1 MTLSEA
7 RPEFGFHIS
16 SIFLDPIYMYI
27 HLFCMRISSLP
38 VLPCAC
44 ASLRRA
50 ARATSHFYEEALR
63 QAGLRI
69 SQFTVMQVLSLVGDI
84 NQGRLGKILAMD
96 STSLTRTL
104 AILVREGWV
113 TKGRGE
119 DRREWRIRLTKSGA
133 ARFQMARP
141 YWEDAQTRMRQ
152 RLGEHRWGELTELT
166 NYVTGV
172 VTEDGDV

>member
-1 MTLSEA
+1 MKTT
-7 RPEFGFHIS
+7 
-16 SIFLDPIYMYI
+16 
-27 HLFCMRISSLP
+27 SLP

-50 ARATSHFYEEALR
+50 ARASSHFYEEALR
-63 QAGLRI
+63 VAGLRV
-69 SQFTVMQVLSLVGDI
+69 SQFTVMQVLSLVGEV
-84 NQGRLGKILAMD
+84 NQGSLGKILAMD

-113 TKGRGE
+113 TKRHGE
-119 DRREWRIRLTKSGA
+119 DRREWQLRLTKSGSA
-133 ARFQMARP
+133 KFQMAIP

-152 RLGEHRWGELTELT
+152 RLGERRWGEVTELT
-166 NYVTGV
+166 NYVTSA

>member
-1 MTLSEA
+1 M
-7 RPEFGFHIS
+7 
-16 SIFLDPIYMYI
+16 
-27 HLFCMRISSLP
+27 
-38 VLPCAC
+38 
-44 ASLRRA
+44 
-50 ARATSHFYEEALR
+50 R

-113 TKGRGE
+113 TKRRGE

-141 YWEDAQTRMRQ
+141 YWEDAQMRMRQ